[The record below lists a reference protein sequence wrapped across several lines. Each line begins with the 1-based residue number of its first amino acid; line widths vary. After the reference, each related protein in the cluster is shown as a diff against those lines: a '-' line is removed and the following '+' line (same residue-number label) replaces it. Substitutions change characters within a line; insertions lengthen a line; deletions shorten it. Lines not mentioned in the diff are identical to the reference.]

1 VVVRVEVKPNVLVW
15 ARERSKKSLK
25 ELLDKFPHLVEW
37 QNGDSQPTLK
47 QLENFGRA
55 THTPFGYLLLPEPPI
70 EKIPIPDFRTI
81 ADTPV
86 GRPSADLLDTLYIC
100 EQRQDWYRDFA
111 RLHREDSVEI
121 VGSLTESVDVVAAA
135 DGLRE
140 TLGFTMAER
149 AHFSTWTDAL
159 SGLAELA
166 EEAGILVMIS
176 GIVGSNTRRKL
187 DPEEF
192 RGFSL
197 VDKLAPVIFINGAD
211 SKAAQIFTLAHELA
225 HIWLGKAGLD
235 DTEMSSYV
243 RTRVDQASSTEQWCN
258 QVAAELLVPMQVFRN
273 RFDADADLTDEL
285 QRLARVFKVS
295 TLVILRRIYDDRKL
309 SRQEFLQA
317 FQAERQR
324 VIELMESRGG
334 SSGGNFYNTAP
345 VRASK
350 RFSRAVVMSTMEGQ
364 TLYRD
369 ASRLLGFKNPS
380 TLDTLGQHL
389 GVV

>member
-1 VVVRVEVKPNVLVW
+1 MVVRVEVKPNVLVW

-25 ELLDKFPHLVEW
+25 ELLDKFPRLLDW
-37 QNGDSQPTLK
+37 QTGEAQPTLK
-47 QLENFGRA
+47 QLESYGRA
-55 THTPFGYLLLPEPPI
+55 THTPLGFLLLAEPPA

-86 GRPSADLLDTLYIC
+86 GRPSADLLDTLYLC

-111 RLHREDSVEI
+111 RLHREDRLDF
-121 VGSLTESVDVVAAA
+121 VGSLTENVDIVEAAS
-135 DGLRE
+135 GLRE
-140 TLGFTMAER
+140 TLGFTMSQR
-149 AHFSTWTDAL
+149 SQFSTWTNAL
-159 SGLAELA
+159 SGLADLA
-166 EEAGILVMIS
+166 EGVGVLVMIS

-187 DPEEF
+187 DPDEF

-197 VDKLAPVIFINGAD
+197 VDDLAPVVFVNGAD

-235 DTEMSSYV
+235 DPEMSAYV
-243 RTRVDQASSTEQWCN
+243 RPRAGATSSTEQWCN
-258 QVAAELLVPMQVFRN
+258 QVAAELLVPMDVFRD
-273 RFDADADLTDEL
+273 RFDENADLPDEL

-295 TLVILRRIYDDRKL
+295 TLVILRRVYDDRKL
-309 SRQEFLQA
+309 SREAFLQA

-324 VIELMESRGG
+324 VIELMESQGG

-380 TLDTLGQHL
+380 TLNELGQHL
-389 GVV
+389 GVM